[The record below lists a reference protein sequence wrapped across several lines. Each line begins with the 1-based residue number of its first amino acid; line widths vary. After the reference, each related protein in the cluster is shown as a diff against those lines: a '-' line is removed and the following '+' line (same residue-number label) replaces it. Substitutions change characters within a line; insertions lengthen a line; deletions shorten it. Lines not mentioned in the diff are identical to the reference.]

1 MHASSLSSK
10 PWRRPCYKPTLETN
24 IDVSLERTKHIIT
37 AQQRNYN
44 DWHSKPRHTSNPDSG
59 MLTDSSTSR
68 HDVSQEHKRLE
79 QIKTAKIVQLRKAG
93 VPSKYLAE
101 LETFSVSH

>member
-1 MHASSLSSK
+1 
-10 PWRRPCYKPTLETN
+10 
-24 IDVSLERTKHIIT
+24 
-37 AQQRNYN
+37 
-44 DWHSKPRHTSNPDSG
+44 